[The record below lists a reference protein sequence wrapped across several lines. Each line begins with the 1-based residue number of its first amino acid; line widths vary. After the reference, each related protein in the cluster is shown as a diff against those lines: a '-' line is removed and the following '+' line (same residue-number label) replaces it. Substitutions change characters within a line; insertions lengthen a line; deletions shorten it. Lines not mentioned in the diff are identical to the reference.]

1 MSNIEKEI
9 IINSSTNE
17 TRVAIVEDQK
27 LVEMF
32 IERPENE
39 RTIGNIYAGR
49 IENNV
54 PGINSVFVDMG
65 ERANGFSHLIEFKNE
80 VIPDDV
86 INGKFEFNGMDNEI
100 TTIPK
105 TTENSRRINKKDKVM
120 VQVIKES
127 IGIKGPRVTSKVTIP
142 GRFVVL
148 IPNDRGVKIS
158 KKIKN
163 ISERKRLKTIVR
175 NLIPDDFAVIVRT
188 AAENE
193 ESQSFSQDIIRTYNI
208 WKKVVKDFQKTEKP
222 TLLYKDY
229 DMAASIV
236 RDLFKDD
243 VSKVRID
250 SSELFEAIK
259 DYVNNVS
266 PELIDRI
273 EYYSEGAPIFDHYY
287 NINKDYYISLSREV
301 FMRKGGS
308 IVIDHTEALVAIDVN
323 SKRYIRKKSHEDNS
337 LTINLAAAREVARQL
352 RLRDLGGLVVI
363 DFIDMNEAENRN
375 KVYNEMKN
383 CLKRD
388 GAKTS
393 VEPVSKFGLIEMT
406 RQRLKPSIVQ
416 TVFDTCPTC
425 SGKGIIKS
433 KESVSIQIGRWIK
446 NFKFQTKKSEVDMK
460 LNKEFYNFLISG
472 ERNRILELQIKNWM
486 HINIIIDNSLSL
498 NFFKFYTAG
507 TDEDITKEY
516 LN

>member
-17 TRVAIVEDQK
+17 TRVALVEDQK

-39 RTIGNIYAGR
+39 RTIGNIYSGR
-49 IENNV
+49 IENIV

-65 ERANGFSHLIEFKNE
+65 EKSNGFSHLIDFKNE

-86 INGKFEFNGMDNEI
+86 LNGKFEFKGMDSEI
-100 TTIPK
+100 VTIPQSK
-105 TTENSRRINKKDKVM
+105 DSSRRINKKDKVM
-120 VQVIKES
+120 IQVIKEA
-127 IGIKGPRVTSKVTIP
+127 IGIKGPRITSKVTIP

-158 KKIKN
+158 KKIRN
-163 ISERKRLKTIVR
+163 ISERKRLKKIVR

-188 AAENE
+188 AAEKE
-193 ESQSFSQDIIRTYNI
+193 ESSSFSQDIIRTYNI
-208 WKKVVKDFQKTEKP
+208 WKRVIKEFKKSDKP

-236 RDLFKDD
+236 RDLFKED

-250 SSELFEAIK
+250 SKELYDAVVS
-259 DYVNNVS
+259 YVNNVS
-266 PELIDRI
+266 PDLIDRI

-301 FMRKGGS
+301 FMKKGGS
-308 IVIDHTEALVAIDVN
+308 IVLDHTEALVAVDVN
-323 SKRYIRKKSHEDNS
+323 SKRYVKKRSHEDNS
-337 LTINLAAAREVARQL
+337 FAVNMAAAREVARQL
-352 RLRDLGGLVVI
+352 RLRDLGGIVVI
-363 DFIDMNEAENRN
+363 DFIDMLDAENRT
-375 KVYNEMKN
+375 KVFNELKN
-383 CLKRD
+383 GLKRD

-393 VEPVSKFGLIEMT
+393 VEPISKFGLIEMT

-416 TVFDTCPTC
+416 TVFDSCPTC

-446 NFKFQTKKSEVDMK
+446 NYKFQTKKSEVNMK
-460 LNKEFYNFLISG
+460 LNSELHNFLTSG

-486 HINIIIDNSLSL
+486 KINIQIDNNLSL
-498 NFFKFYTAG
+498 NFFKFYS
-507 TDEDITKEY
+507 TDTTDDITKEFM
-516 LN
+516 N